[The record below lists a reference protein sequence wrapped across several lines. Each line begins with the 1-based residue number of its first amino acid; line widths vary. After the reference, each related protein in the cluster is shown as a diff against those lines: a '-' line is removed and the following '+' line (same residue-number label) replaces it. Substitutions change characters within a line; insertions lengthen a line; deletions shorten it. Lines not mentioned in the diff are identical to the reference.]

1 MRGRRHRWLPT
12 HLVSALHRSRPE
24 TGKYSALRKLQ
35 SRWQALPVVV
45 KNLENGA
52 PPPSWFDPQPS
63 AYLAVPD
70 GSFQRKSHVRK
81 ERRGGLPRLD
91 NLVHLHLD
99 HAASIAHKDRQRLLR
114 FYTSAHRLEPV
125 PDPGRAKELIP
136 GFVDR
141 NWKFDLRI
149 RPHTAPGPAP

>member
-70 GSFQRKSHVRK
+70 GSFQRKSHVRN
-81 ERRGGLPRLD
+81 EGGDCPGWTTSCTFISTMPL
-91 NLVHLHLD
+91 
-99 HAASIAHKDRQRLLR
+99 ASPIRTVNDCFDSIRPPIVWSQ
-114 FYTSAHRLEPV
+114 Y
-125 PDPGRAKELIP
+125 LIP
-136 GFVDR
+136 DGL
-141 NWKFDLRI
+141 KSLSQ
-149 RPHTAPGPAP
+149 AS